1 MLQVGDLVRFTG
13 IPQMFG
19 YVTTIR
25 DKTAWVRWF
34 QNDDNYSV
42 PYAISS
48 LEKYVSDR

>member
-1 MLQVGDLVRFTG
+1 MLQVGDIVRFTG

-19 YVTTIR
+19 YVTTIKA
-25 DKTAWVRWF
+25 KTVWVRWF

-42 PYAISS
+42 PYVISS